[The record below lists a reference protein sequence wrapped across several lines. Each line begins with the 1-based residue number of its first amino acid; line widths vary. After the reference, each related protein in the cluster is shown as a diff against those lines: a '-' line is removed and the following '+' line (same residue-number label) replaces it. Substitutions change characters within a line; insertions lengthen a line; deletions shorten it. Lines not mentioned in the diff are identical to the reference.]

1 MRWLHFIWSGLQA
14 YQEFWFRT
22 NYEFAIY
29 PPSPSNL
36 IIPQHDYK
44 TGTRII
50 SLSGRKVVDSL
61 AEHFISLYTEYI
73 VDTEKK
79 FPGLNHMSDWEVIFT
94 ATVQALRV
102 KNGRII
108 LENLKQSINSP
119 SSKKRC
125 QSVGLTIERIEK
137 FLSDIDK
144 FGVLTKPVVFASL
157 RYQRWLD
164 LNKDATAQAKAAILQ
179 DLYKDYELDKLLG
192 DYPETRLR
200 FSMMTCFK
208 DCKPEV
214 IKRVSKN
221 D

>member
-1 MRWLHFIWSGLQA
+1 MNLPFIHPHLL
-14 YQEFWFRT
+14 T
-22 NYEFAIY
+22 
-29 PPSPSNL
+29 L

-73 VDTEKK
+73 DTEKK

-94 ATVQALRV
+94 ATVRALRV

-119 SSKKRC
+119 SSKK
-125 QSVGLTIERIEK
+125 K
-137 FLSDIDK
+137 
-144 FGVLTKPVVFASL
+144 
-157 RYQRWLD
+157 
-164 LNKDATAQAKAAILQ
+164 
-179 DLYKDYELDKLLG
+179 
-192 DYPETRLR
+192 
-200 FSMMTCFK
+200 
-208 DCKPEV
+208 
-214 IKRVSKN
+214 VSICWVN